1 MKKVQ
6 ILGFMLLAGLM
17 CTAPAMAQK
26 KSSKKSSKPKTSN
39 SMVAPLDVRTARE
52 KVDIQLSNVQDFL
65 DKLGPTAVSMET
77 AIADQQ
83 AGRLRPATSR
93 IVDAG
98 RAKLVA
104 SIRGLRDALTP
115 LESDFRTKSALQKY
129 LSNVE
134 GITDLSHEAEDSA
147 IAGQFVASKEPL
159 RKIVQ
164 KLTDVLAIMPR

>member
-1 MKKVQ
+1 MKKVR
-6 ILGFMLLAGLM
+6 ILGFMLLAGLV
-17 CTAPAMAQK
+17 CTAPLMAQK
-26 KSSKKSSKPKTSN
+26 KSSRKSSKPKTTSII
-39 SMVAPLDVRTARE
+39 APLDVRTARE

-83 AGRLRPATSR
+83 AGRLKPSTARL
-93 IVDAG
+93 VDAG

-115 LESDFRTKSALQKY
+115 LESDFRTKPALQKY
-129 LSNVE
+129 LPNVD

-164 KLTDVLAIMPR
+164 KLTDALAVMPR

>member
-6 ILGFMLLAGLM
+6 IWGFMLLVGVI
-17 CTAPAMAQK
+17 CVAPAVAQK
-26 KSSKKSSKPKTSN
+26 KAPRKSSKAKATTTI
-39 SMVAPLDVRTARE
+39 APLDVRTARE

-83 AGRLRPATSR
+83 AGRLRPETSR

-129 LSNVE
+129 LPTVE

-147 IAGQFVASKEPL
+147 IAGQFIASKEPL

-164 KLTDVLAIMPR
+164 KLTDALAVMPR